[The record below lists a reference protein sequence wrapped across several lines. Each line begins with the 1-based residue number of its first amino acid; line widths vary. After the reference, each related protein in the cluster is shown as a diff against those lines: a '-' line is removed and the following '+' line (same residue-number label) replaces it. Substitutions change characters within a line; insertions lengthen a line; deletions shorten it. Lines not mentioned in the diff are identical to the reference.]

1 MRNRLYIAGY
11 AVILV
16 LAALGLRHM
25 WQQHL
30 DTRLL
35 VAEDG
40 MEDAANQIESLVK
53 QSVSHVTM
61 LRI

>member
-16 LAALGLRHM
+16 MAALALRHM

-35 VAEDG
+35 IVEDG
-40 MEDAANQIESLVK
+40 MEDAANQIESLYAG
-53 QSVSHVTM
+53 
-61 LRI
+61 

>member
-11 AVILV
+11 CVILV

-35 VAEDG
+35 VA
-40 MEDAANQIESLVK
+40 
-53 QSVSHVTM
+53 
-61 LRI
+61 